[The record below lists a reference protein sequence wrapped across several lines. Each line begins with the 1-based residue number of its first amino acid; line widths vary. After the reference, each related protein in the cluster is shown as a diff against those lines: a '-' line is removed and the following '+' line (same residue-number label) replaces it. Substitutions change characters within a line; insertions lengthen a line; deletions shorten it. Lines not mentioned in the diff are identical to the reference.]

1 MDSSNETKSENIAKV
16 LEQKIQESINK
27 IGATKEK
34 DLCHYLPMPTGEGY
48 MHHFTM
54 RKMKTENPRNLVQLL
69 EELILYPEQP
79 KQLPPKARAPRGT
92 RKKEQRVNLT
102 KEDLNRML
110 QIAQIA
116 GDKEMI
122 AKLTPSKSLKQVK
135 NELIRS
141 IRQNQVDLSLWES
154 YVNTVNNLNLNNHFN
169 QI

>member
-1 MDSSNETKSENIAKV
+1 MDSSHDVKTEAIEEV
-16 LEQKIQESINK
+16 LAQKIQESIQK
-27 IGATKEK
+27 IGAQKEK

-54 RKMKTENPRNLVQLL
+54 RKMKTENPQNLLQLL
-69 EELILYPEQP
+69 QDLILNPEQP

-141 IRQNQVDLSLWES
+141 IRQSAVDLSLWES
-154 YVNTVNNLNLNNHFN
+154 YVNTVNNLNLNNNFS